1 MQIVSRLIKRNRR
14 RPGRERGAALI
25 TTLMMSTLL
34 LTAGG
39 ALILTTAMSVTN
51 AYDSTAETQAYY
63 AAEAGMQMTLN
74 VLRGNVAP
82 ALTYRDAVTPLTS
95 NAVDDPATTATTPF
109 ARLSKWLTYDATFI
123 DRVAITTPYSSLN
136 GSAFNAVLSDPD
148 NSSSV
153 TFSTSGVFPASP
165 GGNKDFLT
173 INASGGSKATIT
185 YMAQPSTTLT
195 AYPSVATLLGSFQ
208 TSVDGGG
215 ATFPVGTTFT
225 LTINQTKP
233 WVATYII
240 NCTLSG
246 TVNNGTSTVDVV
258 FPSLGYDVSN
268 SVFMLAATTHRL
280 NPPNTSS
287 GLKTIPITLTAPEP
301 RRILVRVNGYGPRN
315 SRKQLE
321 TMIGRFVLDYDPRST
336 IAIRSADNGVSTVTF
351 DGGSSNAHTF
361 SGNDNAAGSPNI
373 SAFAVTGAQ
382 DLPAI
387 TGQHGTVTGS
397 PAVQQVSLSNLSSWL
412 QTADQARTT
421 LNKLE
426 LAAKSQNRYFTAA
439 APPASYGTAANPAF
453 TFVDGNCNPGGGS
466 GLVVCTGNVAF
477 DGNNSFN
484 GLVLALGG
492 GVITRD
498 GGGGGVSYGAFAVA
512 RFDRNAW
519 GGPFLAPTFNTDG
532 GGNSSI
538 FYDSIW
544 VEKALNAAGRYTLG
558 VNEY

>member
-1 MQIVSRLIKRNRR
+1 MQIVSMLIKRNAKRR
-14 RPGRERGAALI
+14 SKERGAALI

-82 ALTYRDAVTPLTS
+82 ALSYRDVVTPASS
-95 NAVDDPATTATTPF
+95 NAASDPATTATTPF
-109 ARLSKWLTYDATFI
+109 ARLSKWLTYDATFT
-123 DRVAITTPYSSLN
+123 DRVVLTTPYSSLT
-136 GSAFNAVLSDPD
+136 GSAFNTVLSDPD

-153 TFSTSGVFPASP
+153 TFSTSGVFPGSP
-165 GGNKDFLT
+165 GGNKDYLT
-173 INASGGSKATIT
+173 INANGGNKATVT
-185 YMAQPSTTLT
+185 YIPQASTTLT
-195 AYPSVATLLGSFQ
+195 AYPSVASLLGSFQ

-215 ATFPVGTTFT
+215 AIFPVGTTFT

-233 WVATYII
+233 WTATYVI

-246 TVNNGTSTVDVV
+246 TLNNGLSTVDVV
-258 FPSLGYDVSN
+258 FPALGYDVSN
-268 SVFMLAATTHRL
+268 SFYVLAATTHRL
-280 NPPNTSS
+280 NPPNTSG

-301 RRILVRVNGYGPRN
+301 RRILVRVNGYGPRG
-315 SRKQLE
+315 SRKQIE

-336 IAIRSADNGVSTVTF
+336 IAIRSADNGVSQVTF
-351 DGGSSNAHTF
+351 DGGSSAAHTF
-361 SGNDNAAGSPNI
+361 SGNDNSGDSPNI
-373 SAFAVTGAQ
+373 SAFAVTSAV
-382 DLPAI
+382 DLPAV

-397 PAVQQVSLSNLSSWL
+397 PSVQQVTLSNLSSWL

-426 LAAKSQNRYFTAA
+426 LAAKSQNRYFTSAS
-439 APPASYGTAANPAF
+439 PPSSYGTVANPAF
-453 TFVDGNCNPGGGS
+453 TFVDGNCNPGGGA
-466 GLVVCTGNVAF
+466 GLVVCTGTVAF
-477 DGNNSFN
+477 NGNNSFN

-492 GVITRD
+492 GVVTRD
-498 GGGGGVSYGAFAVA
+498 GGGGGVSLGAFAVA
-512 RFDRNAW
+512 RFDRNTW
-519 GGPFLAPTFNTDG
+519 GGPFLAPTFDTNG

-538 FYDSIW
+538 LYDSDW
-544 VEKALNAAGRYTLG
+544 VNKALNAGGRYTLG